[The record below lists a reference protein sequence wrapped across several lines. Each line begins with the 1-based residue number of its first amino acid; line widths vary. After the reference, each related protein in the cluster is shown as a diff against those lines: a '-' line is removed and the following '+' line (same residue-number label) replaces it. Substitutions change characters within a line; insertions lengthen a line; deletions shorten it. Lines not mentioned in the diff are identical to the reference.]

1 MTRKEREKF
10 FEKIRADAER
20 FCPDPATLSKPEVSE
35 MLAACGSDLDR
46 LRAKIHES
54 VKHIVTTQKQKGE
67 KVPKYLRELI
77 ERTASPNYGQED
89 HTTAPESAL
98 QWLGGFVAQAFTAPS
113 QVTVQRAYR
122 KRDELSRSDADLL
135 DQLEEKLKNSIEK
148 SNE

>member
-20 FCPDPATLSKPEVSE
+20 FCPDPATLSKPEISE
-35 MLAACGSDLDR
+35 MLAACGTNLDR

-54 VKHIVTTQKQKGE
+54 AKHIVITQKQKGE

-77 ERTASPNYGQED
+77 ERTANPAYGHEE
-89 HTTAPESAL
+89 HAKATESAL

-113 QVTVQRAYR
+113 QLTVQRAYR

-135 DQLEEKLKNSIEK
+135 DILEEKLKNSIEK
-148 SNE
+148 INE

>member
-20 FCPDPATLSKPEVSE
+20 FCPDPATLSKTEVSE
-35 MLAACGSDLDR
+35 MLTACGTNLDS

-54 VKHIVTTQKQKGE
+54 AKHIVTTQKQKGE
-67 KVPKYLRELI
+67 KVPKYLREVV
-77 ERTASPNYGQED
+77 ERTAGPDYG
-89 HTTAPESAL
+89 HKTRATALESAS
-98 QWLGGFVAQAFTAPS
+98 QWLGTFVAQTLTAPS

-135 DQLEEKLKNSIEK
+135 DQLEENLKNSIEK